1 LPFDMLRANGACVEN
16 IELFTV
22 HAELVEA

>member
-1 LPFDMLRANGACVEN
+1 MLRANGACVEI
-16 IELFTV
+16 IELFAV